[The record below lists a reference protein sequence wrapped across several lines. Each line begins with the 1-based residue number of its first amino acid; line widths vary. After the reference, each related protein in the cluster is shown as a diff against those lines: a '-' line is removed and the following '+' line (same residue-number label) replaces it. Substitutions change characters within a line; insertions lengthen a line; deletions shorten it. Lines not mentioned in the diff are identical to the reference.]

1 MKDEVEIY
9 KVMLE
14 LAEEEND
21 SLYVE
26 INTLQTLVET
36 LTLRNKQLERRN
48 EKAVLAHNNLLEIE
62 KRLN

>member
-1 MKDEVEIY
+1 MNEEVELY

-14 LAEEEND
+14 LAEDEND
-21 SLYVE
+21 ALYVE
-26 INTLQTLVET
+26 INTLQTLVDT
-36 LTLRNKQLERRN
+36 LILRNKQLEKRN